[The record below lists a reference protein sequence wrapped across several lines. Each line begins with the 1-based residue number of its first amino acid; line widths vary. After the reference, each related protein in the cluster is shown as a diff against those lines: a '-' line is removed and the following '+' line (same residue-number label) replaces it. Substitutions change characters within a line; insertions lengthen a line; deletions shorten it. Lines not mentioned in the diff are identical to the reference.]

1 MMDRPPQ
8 GTTTRRELLVAGAT
22 ASMTAAAVLA
32 PAGALAA
39 GTPTPQV
46 PESDTDRLRR
56 LLSIELLMLFTYQS
70 VIESPVLTPGSQRAL
85 APLRDHEQAHIAAL
99 RRQLLARG
107 GTAPRPPAS
116 LAQANQDL
124 ARRQVAGRLGQL
136 RGARDALHLLL
147 ALERVTVG
155 AYFVALTKLQDRQ
168 LIVLAC
174 QIMANDAQHEA
185 VLGEQLHPGDA
196 ANAVPYALVQGVQGH

>member
-1 MMDRPPQ
+1 M
-8 GTTTRRELLVAGAT
+8 
-22 ASMTAAAVLA
+22 
-32 PAGALAA
+32 
-39 GTPTPQV
+39 
-46 PESDTDRLRR
+46 
-56 LLSIELLMLFTYQS
+56 
-70 VIESPVLTPGSQRAL
+70 
-85 APLRDHEQAHIAAL
+85 PLRDHEQAHVRAL

-107 GTAPRPPAS
+107 GTAPAPPAS
-116 LAQANQDL
+116 NAEANQDL
-124 ARRQVAGRLGQL
+124 ARRAVAGRVGQL
-136 RGARDALHLLL
+136 RGARDALQLLL

-185 VLGEQLHPGDA
+185 ILGEQMNPGDA